1 MGQGHRG
8 VLRSLL
14 AQHRGRVSL
23 VTLTSFSGAIFEAG
37 LLVLLTGLAVNFA
50 SGGTQLGPYLGITV
64 SSSLAILMGLGALIL
79 RLVFMLASV
88 MVSTGLTAEVTL
100 QQRRALAAAYL
111 ASSWSRQSAEPPG
124 RLQELMTSSIARV
137 ALAIQ
142 AFNSLLSSA
151 LSLTAL
157 MLTSLLLNA
166 MTTIA
171 ALAALVA
178 IGLLLMP
185 IRRLIR
191 SLSSKWRHADMEFAS
206 KVSELGALGLE
217 MQTFGV
223 KGSFLDQIDEQTQRA
238 TQAQQ
243 RAQIMNASQSQ
254 LYISLAFATI
264 LGGIAA
270 SSSIGSADVS
280 LIGAI
285 LLLMLRSLSYGQNI
299 ASAGAAVS
307 TYTPFLQQVR
317 DLTAEYTAAPA
328 PVGQLTPG
336 SATPITVTDLTF
348 GYSEDRA
355 ALDAVSFTID
365 KGESVGVIGP
375 SGSGK
380 STLAQLLL
388 GLRTPNSGLI
398 SVDGVNLDEI
408 ERSWWAD
415 HTAFVPQDAQ
425 LISGTVADNIR
436 FFRTGIDDGALIR
449 AAKAANLFNDIQ
461 ALPQGFD
468 TDIGPRG
475 GQLSGGQRQRIS
487 IARALVGNPSFIVM
501 DEPTSALDSKSENLI
516 TETINLL
523 KGSTAVLLIAHR
535 MSTINAC
542 DKVLVIEQGKLTAQG
557 SPESLASSSPFYR
570 HAQGSLTGEVG
581 PAVDG

>member
-1 MGQGHRG
+1 M
-8 VLRSLL
+8 LSLL
-14 AQHRGRVSL
+14 AQHRGRVFL
-23 VTLTSFSGAIFEAG
+23 VTLTAFAGAIFEAA

-50 SGGTQLGPYLGITV
+50 SGGTRLGPYLGITL
-64 SSSLAILMGLGALIL
+64 SSSFAILIGLGTLIL

-88 MVSTGLTAEVTL
+88 VVSTRLTTEVTL
-100 QQRRALAAAYL
+100 QQRRALAGAYL

-142 AFNSLLSSA
+142 AFNTLLSSA
-151 LSLTAL
+151 LSLAAL

-166 MTTIA
+166 VTTIA

-185 IRRLIR
+185 IRRIIHG
-191 SLSSKWRHADMEFAS
+191 LSSKWRQADMDFAS

-223 KGSFLDQIDEQTQRA
+223 RRSFLDQIDEQTQRA
-238 TQAQQ
+238 THAQQ

-264 LGGIAA
+264 LGGLAA

-280 LIGAI
+280 VIGAI

-299 ASAGAAVS
+299 ASASAAVS

-317 DLTAEYTAAPA
+317 DLTAEYSRTPA
-328 PVGQLTPG
+328 SVGRLTPAN
-336 SATPITVTDLTF
+336 ATPIVVTNLTF
-348 GYSEDRA
+348 GYSDARA
-355 ALDAVSFTID
+355 ALSSVSFTIEG
-365 KGESVGVIGP
+365 GESVGVIGP

-388 GLRTPNSGLI
+388 GLRRPNDGLI
-398 SVDGVNLDEI
+398 AIDGVNLDEI
-408 ERSWWAD
+408 ERSWWAA

-436 FFRTGIDDGALIR
+436 FFRTGIDDAALIQ
-449 AAKAANLFNDIQ
+449 AAKAANLFHDIQ

-523 KGSTAVLLIAHR
+523 KGSTSVLLIAHR
-535 MSTINAC
+535 MSTISAC

-557 SPESLASSSPFYR
+557 SPGNLAANSPFYR
-570 HAQGSLTGEVG
+570 QALGSHTSPGLE
-581 PAVDG
+581 